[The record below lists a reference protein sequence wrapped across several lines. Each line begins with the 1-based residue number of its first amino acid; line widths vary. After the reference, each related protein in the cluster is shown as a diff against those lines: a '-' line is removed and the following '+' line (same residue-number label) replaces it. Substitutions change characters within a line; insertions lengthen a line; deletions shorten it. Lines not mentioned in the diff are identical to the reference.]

1 MAATIKTVFWLT
13 SRAILEKC
21 LGRYWEEKR
30 GWIFLSFTQKNSL
43 DKLSRKPREP
53 QLCRPLR
60 LAGGRT
66 RAAPCA
72 FPHSHLEK
80 TKKIGDGLC
89 WMAPRGTG
97 NHTITEGP
105 GSKMPETKNK
115 GRGTSDL
122 TRPSDD
128 AKVSAPQVWSKT
140 WSLPVTAEIKITS
153 PVNIT
158 KK

>member
-1 MAATIKTVFWLT
+1 
-13 SRAILEKC
+13 
-21 LGRYWEEKR
+21 
-30 GWIFLSFTQKNSL
+30 
-43 DKLSRKPREP
+43 
-53 QLCRPLR
+53 
-60 LAGGRT
+60 
-66 RAAPCA
+66 
-72 FPHSHLEK
+72 
-80 TKKIGDGLC
+80 
-89 WMAPRGTG
+89 MAPRGTG

-128 AKVSAPQVWSKT
+128 AEVSAPQVWSKT
-140 WSLPVTAEIKITS
+140 WSLPVTAEIKMTS